1 MRPLVDWNRRRKEQ
15 NTNDRLARSPPVPV
29 WIVDRKILR
38 FLFEIS
44 PPPQKK
50 NNNSMPGCLSV
61 VFKTGEYNQ
70 LKKQW

>member
-44 PPPQKK
+44 PPPPKK
-50 NNNSMPGCLSV
+50 
-61 VFKTGEYNQ
+61 
-70 LKKQW
+70 KK